1 MFWPHHDTLWVSW
14 LPIACAF
21 AHATHADDHDKTRA
35 RTCVMQVLGMGE
47 EEQFWFTMYGVSGLL
62 TTGAYILSS
71 SVFMLSAVAASR
83 NFHNRIFNSVLR
95 GSVNL
100 FFDVQPLGRIL
111 NRFSADMD
119 RLGTWV
125 IE

>member
-1 MFWPHHDTLWVSW
+1 
-14 LPIACAF
+14 
-21 AHATHADDHDKTRA
+21 
-35 RTCVMQVLGMGE
+35 MQVLGMSE
-47 EEQFWFTMYGVSGLL
+47 EEQFWFTMYGVFGLL

-100 FFDVQPLGRIL
+100 FFDVQVRRQSAGPLVYLWGSLLVAGATITVPIFDDDVCTAPRPY
-111 NRFSADMD
+111 FEQ
-119 RLGTWV
+119 V
-125 IE
+125 